1 MYIIAIKFKMQLL
14 KCFTGLEHEKQH
26 AIYAPTNPQIKTFKS
41 SDQFV

>member
-1 MYIIAIKFKMQLL
+1 MYIIAVKFKML

-26 AIYAPTNPQIKTFKS
+26 AIYAPTNPQIKTFKA